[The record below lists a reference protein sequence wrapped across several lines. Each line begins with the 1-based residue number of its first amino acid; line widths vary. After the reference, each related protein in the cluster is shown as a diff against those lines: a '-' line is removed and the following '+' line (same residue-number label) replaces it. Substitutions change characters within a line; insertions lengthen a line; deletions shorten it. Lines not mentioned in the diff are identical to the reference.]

1 MHARAEKIRKSKIA
15 ARPPKT
21 FLNLFVDK
29 CRRRPP
35 PGEGAVRARARAL
48 NTQKFLFDISSSA
61 FIIFAWPILKP
72 NVEFSKL
79 KKIKKNWK
87 IPPNFPLRPPPCLF
101 VLSYGWRR
109 SSLLM
114 LILTLTM
121 GGSFWEDFFL
131 DALQPNWSVKNY
143 SKLSKLIRNYLKS
156 STFYEINTLKIFKI
170 FNFW

>member
-114 LILTLTM
+114 LILTLTRG

-131 DALQPNWSVKNY
+131 DALQQIWSVHTPR
-143 SKLSKLIRNYLKS
+143 IYLKS
-156 STFYEINTLKIFKI
+156 T
-170 FNFW
+170 

>member
-1 MHARAEKIRKSKIA
+1 MHVRAKKFWKSKIA
-15 ARPPKT
+15 AAPPKT

-35 PGEGAVRARARAL
+35 PGEGAVRAL
-48 NTQKFLFDISSSA
+48 STQKFLFDISSSA
-61 FIIFAWPILKP
+61 CIIFAWPILKP

-114 LILTLTM
+114 LILTLTR
-121 GGSFWEDFFL
+121 GGSFWEDFFI
-131 DALQPNWSVKNY
+131 DALQQIWSVQTTR
-143 SKLSKLIRNYLKS
+143 IDLKS
-156 STFYEINTLKIFKI
+156 T
-170 FNFW
+170 